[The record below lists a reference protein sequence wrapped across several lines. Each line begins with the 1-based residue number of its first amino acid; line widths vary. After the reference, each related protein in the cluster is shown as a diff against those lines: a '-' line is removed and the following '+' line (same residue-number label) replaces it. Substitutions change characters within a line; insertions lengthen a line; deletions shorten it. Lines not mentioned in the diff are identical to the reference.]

1 MIVIATYVI
10 SDIHGEYDMFMDLLE
25 KIDFKSSDTLYII
38 GDIIDRGP
46 HPIKIIKK
54 IMSMSNVIC
63 LIGNHE
69 LMALHSL
76 KFLVQD
82 ITEENINDM
91 NTKVLEEYLLWVKYN
106 GGQTT
111 IDEFRA
117 LPKEEQLE
125 VIEYLMDFLVYE
137 EIKVAGRDYL
147 LVHAGLGGFY
157 PGKNIEDYSIDEL
170 VWDRPNY
177 DVKYFDDKFVVTGH
191 TPTQIINGNTNPGFI
206 YRRYN
211 NIVIDCGA
219 HYSGGRLAALCL
231 DTDKEYYSYVNLD

>member
-1 MIVIATYVI
+1 
-10 SDIHGEYDMFMDLLE
+10 MFMDLLK
-25 KIDFKSSDTLYII
+25 KIEFKSSDTLYIL

-46 HPIKIIKK
+46 RPIKIIKK
-54 IMSMSNVIC
+54 IMSMPNVIC

-69 LMALHSL
+69 LMALHIL

-82 ITEENINDM
+82 ITEENINAL

-117 LPKEEQLE
+117 LPKEEQSE
-125 VIEYLMDFLVYE
+125 VIEYLIDFLVYE
-137 EIKVAGRDYL
+137 EIKVVGRDYL
-147 LVHAGLGGFY
+147 PVHSGLGGFY
-157 PGKNIEDYSIDEL
+157 PGKNMEDYSIDEL

-177 DVKYFDDKFVVTGH
+177 DVKYFDNKFVVTGH
-191 TPTQIINGNTNPGFI
+191 TPTQTITGNINPGFI
-206 YRRYN
+206 YRKYN

-219 HYSGGRLAALCL
+219 NYSGGRLAALCL

>member
-1 MIVIATYVI
+1 M
-10 SDIHGEYDMFMDLLE
+10 
-25 KIDFKSSDTLYII
+25 
-38 GDIIDRGP
+38 
-46 HPIKIIKK
+46 
-54 IMSMSNVIC
+54 
-63 LIGNHE
+63 
-69 LMALHSL
+69 
-76 KFLVQD
+76 
-82 ITEENINDM
+82 
-91 NTKVLEEYLLWVKYN
+91 
-106 GGQTT
+106 
-111 IDEFRA
+111 
-117 LPKEEQLE
+117 
-125 VIEYLMDFLVYE
+125 MDFLVYE

-191 TPTQIINGNTNPGFI
+191 TPTQIINGNINPGFI